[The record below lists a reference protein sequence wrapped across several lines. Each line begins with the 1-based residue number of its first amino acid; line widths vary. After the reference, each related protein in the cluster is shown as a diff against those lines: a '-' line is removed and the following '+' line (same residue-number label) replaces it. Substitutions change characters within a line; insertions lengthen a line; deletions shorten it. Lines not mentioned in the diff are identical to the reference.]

1 MEIKTPGGI
10 MRFESLFGIITAIM
24 WMFIFIYYDSPI
36 GETRKMP
43 CDVIVNDTCIETY
56 NYAQI
61 DYKRRI
67 ANVPLLAV
75 LEEAG
80 ADIEWKDDIVV
91 IMYEGKERIVDTAN
105 LDSSILLLPGGFNT
119 REVIDNEII
128 IDCDSLGYF
137 FDFDVEINYLERVV
151 CINSIQEDVKQ

>member
-1 MEIKTPGGI
+1 
-10 MRFESLFGIITAIM
+10 
-24 WMFIFIYYDSPI
+24 
-36 GETRKMP
+36 MP
-43 CDVIVNDTCIETY
+43 CDVIVNDVCIETY
-56 NYAQI
+56 DYAQI

-91 IMYEGKERIVDTAN
+91 IVYEEKEYIIDTTN
-105 LDSSILLLPGGFNT
+105 FDTSLLILPGGHNT

-128 IDCDSLGYF
+128 IDGDSLGCY

-151 CINSIQEDVKQ
+151 YINSIQEDVKQ